1 MLSCERSIAWHI
13 LQVLLSPCWKA
24 CHVLLEGLACIAGD
38 AVINGL
44 SIQGDMAA
52 IRQDLG
58 VCPQFDILW
67 PDITVREHLMLYAA
81 IKGFTRQQQEEEATN
96 AAHDVGRQPCHPLYT
111 FMPTGTDVFI

>member
-1 MLSCERSIAWHI
+1 MS
-13 LQVLLSPCWKA
+13 
-24 CHVLLEGLACIAGD
+24 AGD

-81 IKGFTRQQQEEEATN
+81 IKGFTKQQQQEQATT
-96 AAHDVGRQPCHPLYT
+96 AANDVGASFREHVSCHAVLHVAS
-111 FMPTGTDVFI
+111 DAS